1 METKTLAV
9 LLTLLS
15 ALSVLYTQVQPEST
29 ENKLSDFAMWKKK
42 FGLTFKSEFEQ
53 LYREKIFLENLA
65 KINSHNAN

>member
-42 FGLTFKSEFEQ
+42 FGLTFKS
-53 LYREKIFLENLA
+53 
-65 KINSHNAN
+65 